1 MISQVK
7 PETCADRAG
16 RGSPPGTSVAAPTKD
31 SRSERYAIVV
41 VLEAD
46 SPDAA
51 WEAVRG
57 TLGHPARD
65 AEPDCIYIG
74 APWQGIPAE
83 AEDLSTDH
91 LELAMFVPNG
101 RGFVPITAVL
111 RACG

>member
-7 PETCADRAG
+7 PETCADRANC
-16 RGSPPGTSVAAPTKD
+16 GSPPAADVASPTAD
-31 SRSERYAIVV
+31 SRRERYAIVV
-41 VLEAD
+41 VLEAE
-46 SPDAA
+46 SPDEA

-111 RACG
+111 RSCE

>member
-7 PETCADRAG
+7 PETCADRADG
-16 RGSPPGTSVAAPTKD
+16 GSPPGANAASPTD
-31 SRSERYAIVV
+31 GRRRDRYAIVV
-41 VLEAD
+41 VLEAE
-46 SPDAA
+46 SPDEA

-65 AEPDCIYIG
+65 TEPDCIYIG
-74 APWQGIPAE
+74 APWQGIPSE